1 MPVSASLCLHFLCP
15 TSPQEMLPKS
25 RPNSAK
31 APSNRARHAVH
42 AVRPFLPVVLACT
55 CNAREMLSKS
65 QPKLPQIERACA
77 SGLRMT
83 RTHAAQLALAVAF
96 LTVIGAPLSWKKA
109 AFGDQLVW
117 CGWKFCFAT
126 ESVCL
131 AQPKLDKLRAQQLG
145 LLEHKRVP
153 RKELESC
160 LGLLMWATSVS
171 SHLRCVAAPLYAD
184 LHSPPGTQYPIPP
197 RSWPQFLWCLDS
209 QCRVTKDASF
219 LQLPIKAKVIEV
231 KGKPVSSKTDI
242 WPIPAADKTVWVRVA
257 DPNAQEITLRN
268 DSKAALH
275 WLAQCFTHE
284 FRMPLA
290 QPPLLPCLSA
300 ADAMADGSQVGIGGW
315 LCTSSQTFW
324 FAQQWSIAELR
335 AHWPFLTKDAE
346 QYIAC
351 FETIAQWVLLQ
362 MDYSATGCSSL
373 RFCLP
378 TPSDNSPTQA
388 SVNKLFTTAFPLSLF
403 LLKVASWAHAKGLS
417 LEVGHIPGVKNTD
430 ADDPSRNRLQKFTG
444 ATTSKRFHI
453 KLQDLA
459 RSEHE
464 VSLWPPNA
472 NWSTGLV
479 QVSAHPA

>member
-1 MPVSASLCLHFLCP
+1 M
-15 TSPQEMLPKS
+15 
-25 RPNSAK
+25 
-31 APSNRARHAVH
+31 
-42 AVRPFLPVVLACT
+42 
-55 CNAREMLSKS
+55 
-65 QPKLPQIERACA
+65 
-77 SGLRMT
+77 
-83 RTHAAQLALAVAF
+83 
-96 LTVIGAPLSWKKA
+96 
-109 AFGDQLVW
+109 
-117 CGWKFCFAT
+117 
-126 ESVCL
+126 
-131 AQPKLDKLRAQQLG
+131 
-145 LLEHKRVP
+145 
-153 RKELESC
+153 
-160 LGLLMWATSVS
+160 
-171 SHLRCVAAPLYAD
+171 
-184 LHSPPGTQYPIPP
+184 
-197 RSWPQFLWCLDS
+197 
-209 QCRVTKDASF
+209 
-219 LQLPIKAKVIEV
+219 
-231 KGKPVSSKTDI
+231 SSKTDI
-242 WPIPAADKTVWVRVA
+242 WPIPAADKTVWVRIA

-335 AHWPFLTKDAE
+335 AHWPFLTKDAQ

-403 LLKVASWAHAKGLS
+403 LQKVASWAHAKGLS
-417 LEVGHIPGVKNTD
+417 LEVGHIPGVKNTAEVHRRD
-430 ADDPSRNRLQKFTG
+430 QIQEIPHQAARPSSVG
-444 ATTSKRFHI
+444 ARGQPMAPKRQ
-453 KLQDLA
+453 L
-459 RSEHE
+459 EH
-464 VSLWPPNA
+464 WPSA
-472 NWSTGLV
+472 A